1 MKYLVLT
8 FTLCLFC
15 SLSFG
20 QNFEVVSNNSSFTG
34 SIGDQIKAPVT
45 IKNLSDKPIQIV
57 FKRIDKLI
65 GSSQRNYFCWDEEC
79 YETTTDEI
87 PLSKR
92 INPGEISNKFESILE
107 AGLVAGISTVKYL
120 IYDRDN
126 PSETIEYEISY
137 IVEEEANPN
146 AIFSTSEIRI
156 NEVYPN
162 PVREFAIVDYNLHT
176 EEIEAKIVLHNVLGS
191 VVGEYELSYFETKV
205 KINTEEFNPGV
216 YFYTLHLDND
226 GVLTK
231 KLIIRK

>member
-1 MKYLVLT
+1 MKYLTLT
-8 FTLCLFC
+8 FLLCLVFAV
-15 SLSFG
+15 SHG
-20 QNFEVVSNNSSFTG
+20 QGFEVVSSNSSYSG
-34 SIGDQIKAPVT
+34 SIGEQIKAPVK
-45 IKNLSDKPIQIV
+45 IKNLSDKPIQVV
-57 FKRIDKLI
+57 FKRLDKVI
-65 GSSQRNYFCWDEEC
+65 GSSQRNYFCWDDEC
-79 YETTTDEI
+79 YDAATDEI

-92 INPGEISNKFESILE
+92 INPGETSDKFESILE

-126 PSETIEYEISY
+126 PSEPIEYEINY
-137 IVEEEANPN
+137 IVEEAVSASVVFNTPQ
-146 AIFSTSEIRI
+146 IRI

-162 PVREFAIVDYNLHT
+162 PVREFAIIDYNIHI
-176 EEIEAKIVLHNVLGS
+176 EQVEAKIILHNVLGS
-191 VVGEYELSYFETKV
+191 VVGEYDLSYFETKL

>member
-1 MKYLVLT
+1 MKYLLT
-8 FTLCLFC
+8 FTICLLC
-15 SLSFG
+15 SISFG
-20 QNFEVVSNNSSFTG
+20 QNFEVVSRNSNFTG
-34 SIGDQIKAPVT
+34 SIGDQIKAPIS
-45 IKNLSDKPIQIV
+45 IKNLSNKPIQIV
-57 FKRIDKLI
+57 FKRLDKVI
-65 GSSQRNYFCWDEEC
+65 GSSQVNYFCWGDEC
-79 YETTTDEI
+79 YDATTDEI

-92 INPGEISNKFESILE
+92 INPGETSDKFESILE

-126 PSETIEYEISY
+126 PSETIEYEINY
-137 IVEEEANPN
+137 TVEEEVNPN
-146 AIFSTSEIRI
+146 AIFNTPEIRI

-162 PVREFAIVDYNLHT
+162 PVREFAIIDYNLHS
-176 EEIEAKIVLHNVLGS
+176 EDIEAKITLHNVLGS
-191 VVGEYELSYFETKV
+191 IVGEYELSYFETKL

>member
-1 MKYLVLT
+1 MLCM
-8 FTLCLFC
+8 LCL
-15 SLSFG
+15 LSFG
-20 QNFEVVSNNSSFTG
+20 QNFEVVSSNSNFTG

-57 FKRIDKLI
+57 FKR
-65 GSSQRNYFCWDEEC
+65 DEEC
-79 YETTTDEI
+79 YEATTDEI

-92 INPGEISNKFESILE
+92 INPGETSNKFESILE
-107 AGLVAGISTVKYL
+107 AGLVAGISTVRYL

-137 IVEEEANPN
+137 IVEEETNPN

-162 PVREFAIVDYNLHT
+162 PVREFAIIDYNLHT

-191 VVGEYELSYFETKV
+191 VVGEYELSYFETKL